1 MISRIMDWLD
11 RKVNPEAYDPHSI
24 KNNRYNQW
32 GSPAEEPTMPV
43 VFNQTSAA
51 NQASTLYQQAL
62 GQQNYQNYTVGIG
75 TLGTGV
81 GSSILVSGTGINN
94 INTVATTWIPSRM
107 GVHFTMLFVDAVGN
121 HHSLVVDQAHMGILQ
136 QIAGP
141 SSFGGDMAVDYAPT
155 TPAQKMLEGDFS
167 FDEMEQAEN
176 IIAGLA
182 GDKATK
188 GHEASQDTEYAS
200 EGI

>member
-51 NQASTLYQQAL
+51 NQANTIYQQAL
-62 GQQNYQNYTVGIG
+62 GQQNYPVGIG

-81 GSSILVSGTGINN
+81 GSSILMPGTGNNN
-94 INTVATTWIPSRM
+94 ISTVATTWIPSRT
-107 GVHFTMLFVDAVGN
+107 GVHFTMLFVDAAGN

-136 QIAGP
+136 QISGVP
-141 SSFGGDMAVDYAPT
+141 FPT
-155 TPAQKMLEGDFS
+155 SISPFDPIATSQKMLEGDFS
-167 FDEMEQAEN
+167 FDEMEEAEKL
-176 IIAGLA
+176 IAELA